1 MNTAAR
7 LIRIEFDALPERL
20 QLLRCVLREVTEQ
33 AGFTPAQRDAV
44 VLAVNEACANV
55 IQHAYAGRE
64 PGPVVLE
71 VQALDGGLAF
81 ELSDWGRSA
90 AIEQLQPR
98 PLEQLRPGG
107 LGMHFMQCILD
118 GMEYHPSAQGNRMRM
133 RVYRECGQGT

>member
-1 MNTAAR
+1 MNEATR
-7 LIRIEFDALPERL
+7 LLRIEFDALPERL
-20 QLLRCVLREVTEQ
+20 QLLRCLLRDLAAG
-33 AGFTPAQRDAV
+33 AGFAPEQRDAV

-55 IQHAYAGRE
+55 IQHAYAGRK

-71 VQALDGGLAF
+71 AYALEAGLAF
-81 ELSDWGRSA
+81 ELTDWGQGV

-118 GMEYHPSAQGNRMRM
+118 GMEYRPSPEGNRMCM
-133 RVYRECGQGT
+133 RVYRECGQEG

>member
-1 MNTAAR
+1 MSEATR
-7 LIRIEFDALPERL
+7 LLRIEFDALPERL
-20 QLLRCVLREVTEQ
+20 QLLRCLLRELAAG
-33 AGFTPAQRDAV
+33 AGFAPEQRDAV

-71 VQALDGGLAF
+71 AYALNAGLAF
-81 ELSDWGRSA
+81 ELTDWGQGV

-98 PLEQLRPGG
+98 PLDQLRPGG

-118 GMEYHPSAQGNRMRM
+118 GMEYRPSPEGNRMCM
-133 RVYRECGQGT
+133 RVYRECGQKR

>member
-1 MNTAAR
+1 MNESTR
-7 LIRIEFDALPERL
+7 LLRIEFDALPERL
-20 QLLRCVLREVTEQ
+20 QLLRCLLRELAAG
-33 AGFTPAQRDAV
+33 AGFAPEQRDAV

-71 VQALDGGLAF
+71 AYALNAGLAF
-81 ELSDWGRSA
+81 ELTDWGQGV

-98 PLEQLRPGG
+98 PLDQLRPGG

-118 GMEYHPSAQGNRMRM
+118 GMEYRPSPEGNRMCM
-133 RVYRECGQGT
+133 RVYRECGQKE

>member
-1 MNTAAR
+1 MTPTDR

-20 QLLRCVLREVTEQ
+20 QLLRCLLREVTEQ

-55 IQHAYAGRE
+55 IQHAYAGRG

-71 VQALDGGLAF
+71 VQALEGGLAF

-118 GMEYHPSAQGNRMRM
+118 GMEYHPSAQGNRMCM
-133 RVYRECGQGT
+133 RVYRECGQET